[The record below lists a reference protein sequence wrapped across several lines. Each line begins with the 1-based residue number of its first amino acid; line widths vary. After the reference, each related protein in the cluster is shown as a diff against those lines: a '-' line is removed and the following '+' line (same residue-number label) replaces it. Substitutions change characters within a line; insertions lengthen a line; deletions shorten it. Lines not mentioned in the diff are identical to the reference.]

1 MPDAAMKESFVLY
14 TSQYEAIAEL
24 SAQQKGELFDAL
36 FQYVSTGEEPQFSD
50 REIKMAFN
58 FMRIQIDR
66 DNAKYEEVCERRRAA
81 GRKGGRPRKQTDSSE
96 TNASDEKQKKQMV
109 FSESKK
115 SKSKHNDNEYDNDN
129 DNEYDND
136 GNTKLTLGDTSL
148 VSKTEKEKKERE
160 AVEEEKRFVAFLK
173 YFNQQIEANGS
184 SIKPCKQLDDERREA
199 LRLIFRKYTPEQ
211 MMQAVR
217 NMMYSNFANGRTG
230 SRKKAADIDW
240 LLQLKNF
247 KHAYEGSL

>member
-1 MPDAAMKESFVLY
+1 M
-14 TSQYEAIAEL
+14 L
-24 SAQQKGELFDAL
+24 SH
-36 FQYVSTGEEPQFSD
+36 S
-50 REIKMAFN
+50 
-58 FMRIQIDR
+58 
-66 DNAKYEEVCERRRAA
+66 
-81 GRKGGRPRKQTDSSE
+81 
-96 TNASDEKQKKQMV
+96 
-109 FSESKK
+109 
-115 SKSKHNDNEYDNDN
+115 
-129 DNEYDND
+129 
-136 GNTKLTLGDTSL
+136 DTSNIET
-148 VSKTEKEKKERE
+148 KKEKEKKERE

-240 LLQLKNF
+240 LLQPKNF

>member
-66 DNAKYEEVCERRRAA
+66 DNAKYEEVCEHRRAA
-81 GRKGGRPRKQTDSSE
+81 GRKGGRPRKQADSYE

-129 DNEYDND
+129 D
-136 GNTKLTLGDTSL
+136 GNTKLKLGDTSL

-160 AVEEEKRFVAFLK
+160 AVEEEKRFVNFLK

-240 LLQLKNF
+240 LLQPKNF